1 MYEETLSSYVRF
13 EVTHRQNLPYP
24 HLVGSL
30 MMTYSKKPAI
40 TIRAITLKLPSL
52 KSNNFTYFKGPAAS
66 RDRLNYDR

>member
-13 EVTHRQNLPYP
+13 EATHRQNLLYP

-30 MMTYSKKPAI
+30 MMTYCKKLAI

-52 KSNNFTYFKGPAAS
+52 KSDNFTYFTFNY
-66 RDRLNYDR
+66 LNYDK

>member
-13 EVTHRQNLPYP
+13 EVTHRQKLPYP

-30 MMTYSKKPAI
+30 MMTYSKKPA
-40 TIRAITLKLPSL
+40 IRAITLKLPSL

-66 RDRLNYDR
+66 RGRLNYDR